1 MSLDTLE
8 SRKDDVLNET
18 VAQDIFRELKNL
30 RAYVQ
35 THGKRW
41 ILELMQN
48 ALDVAKEQ
56 GVDVRI
62 DFDGSRLL
70 FSHNGRSF
78 NEEELIHLIYH
89 GSTKVE
95 SKGSSGKL
103 GTGFLASH
111 LLSPQVK
118 VKGILCDKQVFDFT
132 LDRQAESI
140 EELTAK
146 MKTTWNQ
153 LRKSMR
159 PMDSNTQTFTSYEYP
174 VDTPEK
180 ISIYRRGVDIL
191 KESAPILLG
200 LDKRLKSV
208 TMREGDEEIVWSKKE
223 KPNSHRVDISLVHS
237 GKIREQALCSMI
249 VVSNND
255 TSVAVPLTGKNGK
268 LALFNSSNLP
278 KLYYPL
284 PLIGSTAFPFPILI
298 SNRDFVPTP
307 DREGALL
314 TSVGEKEVT
323 RNRQIV
329 EEAFELFSQVIDL
342 ICETDFIELHN
353 IARLPTLEETKNK
366 CSKWLD
372 EMWIEPMIRTL
383 IKKIRNTPVLLT
395 TSGLLPPK
403 DSRIPVLTGSTE
415 NVKRRENL
423 KKLWELA
430 AKEFPES
437 TPTEESYES
446 WQDILSGWL
455 TYRAPAEEE
464 PESYAEL
471 LTIEKLCQI
480 VEEKG
485 NLDDLQSSL
494 NGVRVITWLNG
505 LLALIQAAKKNLL
518 FDTESILPNQNRT
531 FSTREGMYCDA
542 EISEDLKDI
551 ALMLGRDVRKEL
563 LVTEIVTSAVTNS
576 RTEQEILLDT
586 LRRIKDQAK
595 TDYQQENYQ
604 KANVK
609 LFQWLVNNKRFEEI
623 RDSFPI
629 FSRGKEI
636 GEEQYLYSF
645 TEENRLLVP
654 ETAWSDENRKYIDV
668 FPQRAILSNIYSN
681 LTPDKWKELAEN
693 NLVFQKLSFGQ
704 SMTLNNK
711 QLRSLSL
718 DEIPENDTKD
728 HKSNGKIQVT
738 SVPFLEDKDWGVMDR
753 LSGRERAT
761 KFLCFILGNLIK
773 SDTSW
778 KEVKEVG
785 CSCDSTHH
793 VYPSIWLEALRTRQ
807 WVPVSGGKGE
817 KPSSENLAQ
826 LFAQD
831 ELMDF
836 LKLDDARQFLGILGV
851 NVSVLMTANK
861 PSEERRRFDQA
872 FSKLLTATSMNPE
885 QLTQLADAYSD
896 QDLRRKLLDAV
907 AEKALVRGNQKV
919 GKLVETLIR
928 KLIEDE
934 LPKDVYKV
942 DKVRTGS
949 DASIALVGEV
959 EPSNDYLDSE
969 GRELFLRIRGAEKEH
984 LVEIKSARMNI
995 VRMTIPQARQAYD
1008 ASSAFTL
1015 CVVEVPADILDMSDE
1030 QAATIVMQNSRFVFP
1045 IGEKLGDMIREVD
1058 AFQSGEKKLVDQQNQ
1073 DIQVDIISDVQIR
1086 IRVNQPVWQKGL
1098 DFTAFVQL
1106 ISGKQPVAW
1115 ESQI

>member
-1 MSLDTLE
+1 MSLETLE

-18 VAQDIFRELKNL
+18 VAQDIFRELKDL

-41 ILELMQN
+41 VLELIQN

-78 NEEELIHLIYH
+78 TEEELIHLIYH

-111 LLSPQVK
+111 LLSPQVR
-118 VKGILCDKQVFDFT
+118 VKGTLCDKQVFDFT

-146 MKTTWNQ
+146 MKITWDQ

-159 PMDSNTQTFTSYEYP
+159 PVDGKTQAFTSYEYF

-191 KESAPILLG
+191 RESAPILLG

-208 TMREGDEEIVWSKKE
+208 TMREGDEEFVWSKKE
-223 KPNSHRVDISLVHS
+223 KPNSHRVDISLVHGGKS
-237 GKIREQALCSMI
+237 GEQAVCSII
-249 VVSNND
+249 VVSHND
-255 TSVAVPLTGKNGK
+255 TSIAVPLTRKNGK
-268 LALFNSSNLP
+268 LALFNASNLP

-284 PLIGSTAFPFPILI
+284 PLIGSAAFPFPVLI

-314 TSVGEKEVT
+314 TSVIGEKEVT

-329 EEAFELFSQVIDL
+329 EIAFELFSQVIDL
-342 ICETDFIELHN
+342 ICGTDFIDLHN
-353 IARLPTLEETKNK
+353 IARLPALEETKNK

-372 EMWIEPMIRTL
+372 ETWIEPMVRTL
-383 IKKIRNTPVLLT
+383 IEKIRNTPVLLT
-395 TSGLLPPK
+395 TNGLLPPK
-403 DSRIPVLTGSTE
+403 DSRIPVLTGNTE
-415 NVKRRENL
+415 NVKARENL

-430 AKEFPES
+430 AKEFPKS

-455 TYRAPAEEE
+455 TYRAPTEEE
-464 PESYAEL
+464 PEHYVEL
-471 LTIEKLCQI
+471 LTIEKLCLI
-480 VEEKG
+480 VEEKE

-494 NGVRVITWLNG
+494 NGVPVITWLNG
-505 LLALIQAAKKNLL
+505 LLALIQIAKKDLL
-518 FDTESILPNQNRT
+518 FDTESILPDQNRA
-531 FSTREGMYCDA
+531 FRTREGMYCDA
-542 EISEDLKDI
+542 GISEDLKDI
-551 ALMLGRDVRKEL
+551 ASMLGRDVRKEL
-563 LVTEIVTSAVTNS
+563 LMTEIVTSALTNS
-576 RTEQEILLDT
+576 RTEQEIRLDA
-586 LRRIKDQAK
+586 LRRIKDHAK
-595 TDYQQENYQ
+595 TGYQQENYQ

-609 LFQWLVNNKRFEEI
+609 LFQWLIDNKRFEEI

-629 FSRGKEI
+629 FSRGKET
-636 GEEQYLYSF
+636 GEEQYVYSF
-645 TEENRLLVP
+645 TAENRFLVP
-654 ETAWSDENRKYIDV
+654 ETAWIDEDRKYIDV
-668 FPQRAILSNIYSN
+668 FPQRAILSSIYSG

-704 SMTLNNK
+704 SMALNNK
-711 QLRSLSL
+711 QLRALSL

-728 HKSNGKIQVT
+728 HKSNEKIQVT
-738 SVPFLEDKDWGVMDR
+738 SVPFLEEKDWGVMDR
-753 LSGRERAT
+753 LSGKERAA
-761 KFLCFILGNLIK
+761 KFLSFILSNLIK

-778 KEVKEVG
+778 KEVKEVE
-785 CSCDSTHH
+785 CSCGSTHH

-826 LFAQD
+826 FFAQND
-831 ELMDF
+831 LMDF

-851 NVSVLMTANK
+851 NVSVLMTADK
-861 PSEERRRFDQA
+861 SSEERRRFDQA

-907 AEKALVRGNQKV
+907 AEKELVRGNQKV
-919 GKLVETLIR
+919 GKLVEILIR
-928 KLIEDE
+928 KLIEDK

-949 DASIALVGEV
+949 DASIALIGEV

-969 GRELFLRIRGAEKEH
+969 GRELFLRIRGVEKEH
-984 LVEIKSARMNI
+984 LVEIKSARTNI

-1015 CVVEVPADILDMSDE
+1015 CVVDVTADILDISDE
-1030 QAATIVMQNSRFVFP
+1030 QAATIVMQNARFVFP
-1045 IGEKLGDMIREVD
+1045 IGEKLGDMVREVD
-1058 AFQSGEKKLVDQQNQ
+1058 AFQSGEKQLVYQQNQ
-1073 DIQVDIISDVQIR
+1073 DMQVDIISDVQIR
-1086 IRVNQPVWQKGL
+1086 IRVNQTVWQKGL
-1098 DFTAFVQL
+1098 DFNAFIQL
-1106 ISGKQPVAW
+1106 ISGK
-1115 ESQI
+1115 

>member
-1 MSLDTLE
+1 LSLETLE

-18 VAQDIFRELKNL
+18 VAQDIFRELKDL

-41 ILELMQN
+41 ILELIQN

-111 LLSPQVK
+111 LLSSQVR
-118 VKGILCDKQVFDFT
+118 VRGTLCDKQVFDFT

-146 MKTTWNQ
+146 MKTTWDQ

-159 PMDSNTQTFTSYEYP
+159 PVASNTQTFTSYEYS

-191 KESAPILLG
+191 RESAPILLG

-223 KPNSHRVDISLVHS
+223 KPNSHRVDISLVHD
-237 GKIREQALCSMI
+237 GKISELDVCSVV
-249 VVSNND
+249 VVSDND
-255 TSVAVPLTGKNGK
+255 TSVAVPLTLKNGK
-268 LALFNSSNLP
+268 LALFNASNLP

-284 PLIGSTAFPFPILI
+284 PLIGSTAFPFPVLI

-314 TSVGEKEVT
+314 TSVIGEREVA

-329 EEAFELFSQVIDL
+329 EKAFELFSQVIDL
-342 ICETDFIELHN
+342 ICETGFIELHN

-372 EMWIEPMIRTL
+372 GMWIEPMARNL
-383 IKKIRNTPVLLT
+383 IEKIRKTPVLMT
-395 TSGLLPPK
+395 TNGLLSPK
-403 DSRIPVLTGSTE
+403 DSRIPVFAGHTE
-415 NVKRRENL
+415 NVKARENL

-430 AKEFPES
+430 AKEFPKS
-437 TPTEESYES
+437 TPTEESYEG

-455 TYRAPAEEE
+455 TYRAPAEEPE
-464 PESYAEL
+464 PYVEL

-494 NGVRVITWLNG
+494 NGVPVITWLNG
-505 LLALIQAAKKNLL
+505 LLALVQAAKKDLL
-518 FDTESILPNQNRT
+518 FETVSILPNQNRV

-542 EISEDLKDI
+542 GISENLKDI
-551 ALMLGRDVRKEL
+551 ASMLGRDVRKEL
-563 LVTEIVTSAVTNS
+563 LMTEIVTSALTNS
-576 RTEQEILLDT
+576 RTEQEIRLDT

-595 TDYQQENYQ
+595 TDYQRENYL

-609 LFQWLVNNKRFEEI
+609 LFQWLVDNKRFEDI

-629 FSRGKEI
+629 FSRGKEV

-645 TEENRLLVP
+645 TEENRFLVP
-654 ETAWSDENRKYIDV
+654 EAALSGEDRKYIDV
-668 FPQRAILSNIYSN
+668 FPQRAILSNIYSS
-681 LTPDKWKELAEN
+681 LTPDKWKELAEK
-693 NLVFQKLSFGQ
+693 NLVFQKLWFVQ
-704 SMTLNNK
+704 SMALNNK
-711 QLRSLSL
+711 QLRILSL

-728 HKSNGKIQVT
+728 HKSNEKIQVT

-753 LSGRERAT
+753 LSGRERAA

-826 LFAQD
+826 LFVQN
-831 ELMDF
+831 ELMGF
-836 LKLDDARQFLGILGV
+836 LNLDDARQFLGILGV

-861 PSEERRRFDQA
+861 SSEERRRFDQA

-896 QDLRRKLLDAV
+896 QDLRKKLLDAV
-907 AEKALVRGNQKV
+907 AEKKLVRGNQKV

-934 LPKDVYKV
+934 LPKDIYKV

-969 GRELFLRIRGAEKEH
+969 GRELFLRIRGVKKEH
-984 LVEIKSARMNI
+984 LVEIKSARTNI
-995 VRMTIPQARQAYD
+995 VRMTVPQARQAYD

-1058 AFQSGEKKLVDQQNQ
+1058 AFQSGEKQLVDQQNQ
-1073 DIQVDIISDVQIR
+1073 DMQVDIISDVQIR

-1106 ISGKQPVAW
+1106 IGGKQPVARG
-1115 ESQI
+1115 SQI